1 MSGNKNI
8 LLALLSGKCPR
19 CRQGNIFVNKSVF
32 PLSQTLRIEPVCKNC
47 HQKLLQENNFGQGMN
62 FVFIVLIFALTFVL
76 YWAFIGISLMDNSIF
91 YYLGVACIL
100 TVVLQPWLM
109 RLSRILFMYLVIH
122 QNKEIENRQ

>member
-1 MSGNKNI
+1 
-8 LLALLSGKCPR
+8 
-19 CRQGNIFVNKSVF
+19 
-32 PLSQTLRIEPVCKNC
+32 
-47 HQKLLQENNFGQGMN
+47 MN

-100 TVVLQPWLM
+100 TMVLQPWLM